1 MDLGIRDKVAIV
13 TGASSE
19 GIGRAIALELAK
31 EGAKLALVSRRE
43 KLLKDLAKQI
53 RDETGQRPLVV
64 PADVTTRTAA
74 ATIHKAVNRA
84 LGPVDILI
92 NCAGA
97 SRPLPVDAPDEEWES
112 SLLLNFSAVRRLTHE
127 VLPDMQSRGW
137 GRIINITGTS
147 EPPMLNAAHSAK
159 AAVHAWAKGL
169 SLNIGKEGITIN
181 SVAPGKILS
190 EQIRERIHPTAANR
204 RAFAKKHIPVGFFG
218 EPEDMADLVTFL
230 ASQRARYI
238 TGEVFHVDG
247 GLRRHAF

>member
-1 MDLGIRDKVAIV
+1 MDLGIADRVAVV

-19 GIGRAIALELAK
+19 GIGRAIAMELAK
-31 EGAKLALVSRRE
+31 EGARVVLVSRRE
-43 KLLKDLAKQI
+43 KLLKQLAAEIAKA
-53 RDETGQRPLVV
+53 TGRTPLVIPV
-64 PADVTTRTAA
+64 DVTKKSAPRT
-74 ATIHKAVNRA
+74 IRSAVKRHF
-84 LGPVDILI
+84 GTVEILV

-97 SRPLPVDAPDEEWES
+97 SRPLPVDAPDEEWEN

-127 VLPDMQSRGW
+127 ILPDMRKRQW

-159 AAVHAWAKGL
+159 AAVHAWSKGL
-169 SLNIGKEGITIN
+169 SLEIGREGITVN

-204 RAFAKKHIPVGFFG
+204 RAFAKNHIPVGFFG
-218 EPEDMADLVTFL
+218 EPQDMADVVTFL
-230 ASQRARYI
+230 ASQRARYV
-238 TGEVFHVDG
+238 TGEVIHVDG